1 MNGDGSGKNG
11 GECIRASFEI
21 SLLPILISDIRK
33 LPHVEILYRA
43 TYLQYALLI

>member
-1 MNGDGSGKNG
+1 MEMGEERMG
-11 GECIRASFEI
+11 GGCIGASFEI
-21 SLLPILISDIRK
+21 FLLPILISDIRK